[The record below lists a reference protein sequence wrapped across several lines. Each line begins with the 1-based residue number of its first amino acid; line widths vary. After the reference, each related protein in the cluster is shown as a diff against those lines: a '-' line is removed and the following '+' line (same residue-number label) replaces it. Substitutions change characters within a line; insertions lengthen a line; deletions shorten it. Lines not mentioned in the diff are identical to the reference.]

1 MIVLI
6 SSLSFATT
14 TVTNNDGIWLT
25 KVGRERPPYWSWNLV
40 FAALGVCVWCVAHAA
55 AKDGAAHTI
64 GLGSL

>member
-25 KVGRERPPYWSWNLV
+25 KAGRERPPYWSWNLV
-40 FAALGVCVWCVAHAA
+40 FVWCVAHAA